1 MNMKMKMKRQNK
13 DKYVVK
19 VNQLKLELGTFG
31 TNNNVNNMVI
41 IQVRGTASQKVKA
54 ASSSSIWKSI
64 LLPFLH
70 GTRKL
75 GYTHNTSIKRFL
87 ISSEEPATVT
97 WEARD
102 LCGFQLRLR
111 DKGSVIGACHM
122 EFHVLYGEG
131 DAKLTNNMELA
142 GKVSMDVTMEEITKS
157 NCQLVHKTLPIQL
170 KVHGLNIKAT
180 LSVSLSIM
188 DLRNFHDYLP
198 RTFENIAELDKKQSI
213 IEMVEF
219 DQTTQPNP
227 YESDDSNEFD
237 SDESSVKSTT
247 SSSSDGSSS
256 NESHY
261 AGSRVNSN
269 VSMLPWSRSFKECWR
284 SITAKKKQETLTSH
298 LSSSMGWEYREV
310 ESRDGNSK
318 LKTNVLFSSFHQRSK
333 EASGDSACSALAVF
347 IAHWLLHSKKDLP
360 TRSQFDRLIT
370 QGSSEWRR
378 LCKIGAYLKLFPDK
392 HFDLE
397 TILEANLRPLIVRS
411 SESYTRFFAPEKFRC
426 LQGAMSFDEIWDEI
440 SKSDEPRVYIVSWKD
455 HFFVLKVE
463 EDAYYIIDTL
473 GERLF
478 HGCKRAF
485 ILKFDSSSLM
495 HSKVE
500 KVENENENGNDPS
513 KKIVCSGKECCKEF
527 IKLFHAAIPVRQL
540 EEEESKGN
548 VSTTNSYLHRFLQID
563 LHFCS
568 SYSLY

>member
-1 MNMKMKMKRQNK
+1 MMNMKMKRHK

-19 VNQLKLELGTFG
+19 VNQLKLELGTFR
-31 TNNNVNNMVI
+31 TNNNVDNMVM
-41 IQVRGTASQKVKA
+41 IQVMGTASQKVKA
-54 ASSSSIWKSI
+54 SSSSSIWKSI
-64 LLPFLH
+64 LFPFLH
-70 GTRKL
+70 GAKKL

-102 LCGFQLRLR
+102 LFGFQLAVR
-111 DKGSVIGACHM
+111 DNGTATGAWHM
-122 EFHVLYGEG
+122 EFHVLCGEG
-131 DAKLTNNMELA
+131 DARECKPNMVVA
-142 GKVSMDVTMEEITKS
+142 GVVYMDVTMEEITKS
-157 NCQLVHKTLPIQL
+157 NCQLLHKTFPIQL
-170 KVHGLNIKAT
+170 KVHGLSIKAT

-198 RTFENIAELDKKQSI
+198 RTFENIAELERKQRI

-237 SDESSVKSTT
+237 SDESSIMSTT
-247 SSSSDGSSS
+247 SSSSDSSSS

-269 VSMLPWSRSFKECWR
+269 GSMLPWSRSFKECWR
-284 SITAKKKQETLTSH
+284 SITAKRKEETLT
-298 LSSSMGWEYREV
+298 GWESREV

-318 LKTNVLFSSFHQRSK
+318 LKTNVLFASFDQRSK

-347 IAHWLLHSKKDLP
+347 IAHWLLNSNKDLP
-360 TRSQFDRLIT
+360 TRSQFDRLIK

-397 TILEANLRPLIVRS
+397 TILEANLRPLIVQS
-411 SESYTRFFAPEKFRC
+411 SESYTGFFAPEKFRC

-440 SKSDEPRVYIVSWKD
+440 SRSNEPRVYIVSWKD

-485 ILKFDSSSLM
+485 MLKFDGSSLM

-500 KVENENENGNDPS
+500 KVENENGNDPS

-527 IKLFHAAIPVRQL
+527 IKLFHAAIPLRQL